1 MFNAEQLLGKMLA
14 GAMSSGSRSGGIG
27 SSLASQLS
35 AGGGLM
41 TLIGLGVGA
50 FEILKNQNAT
60 PASGQAVPP
69 PLSSAASTP
78 PPLPGRK
85 NPAPACPPP
94 LQPSSPKAPPAIPAA
109 DQGTNAPAVQ
119 FDGPQLAHRMIQA
132 MIAAA
137 AVDGQIDSEEE
148 AKILEKF
155 RQHELNR
162 EEKLV
167 LLQELQNPKSIDQL
181 TAGIH
186 QPVVAQTMYSV
197 AALAITIDTDAER
210 KWLDRLALALGISP
224 AMQHFL
230 EEKSR

>member
-50 FEILKNQNAT
+50 FEILKNQNAA
-60 PASGQAVPP
+60 PPPGQVAPP
-69 PLSSAASTP
+69 PLSTSASTP

-94 LQPSSPKAPPAIPAA
+94 LKPSSPEGLPAIPEAG
-109 DQGTNAPAVQ
+109 GTNTPAVQ

-137 AVDGQIDSEEE
+137 AADGQIDSEEE